1 MSAATATGPCLRC
14 GGRGGLSGGAR
25 CWPCAGTGALRR
37 CRRHDFA
44 ALLEHR
50 RRNRA
55 RGRCR
60 CGALPDPGY
69 STCERCR
76 SADTARRRRQR
87 STARDLPDRT
97 LYVEARGVRRDSPV
111 GRALRHRVRVLP
123 LELRRYGP
131 HGLLMPSDAE
141 LRAIDHRERTAPAQS
156 MPGFDALSGRL
167 QAFVRALVENGGN
180 RTAAALAAGYGA
192 VSAARGGRA
201 AAVAGC
207 RIAKRPYIVAAVREY
222 RARLA
227 RQAAEARE
235 LEALVHELER
245 RRKARENREAIEA
258 TIGRF
263 VVLAGPQSSVARL
276 LRRLRHEPVSREPGR
291 CRCGAPVAD
300 GCASCEPCR
309 ARERGRGRYRRV
321 VFGASINAWRREHRR
336 KQRIR
341 RRAA

>member
-1 MSAATATGPCLRC
+1 MTRDRNLGPRRHPRVNSCPPVCAEHFNRRDGAPGCMSAATATGPCLRC

-167 QAFVRALVENGGN
+167 QAFVRALVENGGKPYRRGPCGWLRRCERGAG
-180 RTAAALAAGYGA
+180 RTCGG
-192 VSAARGGRA
+192 GGR
-201 AAVAGC
+201 V
-207 RIAKRPYIVAAVREY
+207 PH
-222 RARLA
+222 
-227 RQAAEARE
+227 RQAA
-235 LEALVHELER
+235 LHR
-245 RRKARENREAIEA
+245 RRGARVPGAARPSSGARPGAGPPRQGPGGPGIYRDDARHVRRRRSAIES
-258 TIGRF
+258 
-263 VVLAGPQSSVARL
+263 GP
-276 LRRLRHEPVSREPGR
+276 
-291 CRCGAPVAD
+291 
-300 GCASCEPCR
+300 
-309 ARERGRGRYRRV
+309 
-321 VFGASINAWRREHRR
+321 GASAD
-336 KQRIR
+336 
-341 RRAA
+341 AP

>member
-1 MSAATATGPCLRC
+1 M
-14 GGRGGLSGGAR
+14 
-25 CWPCAGTGALRR
+25 
-37 CRRHDFA
+37 
-44 ALLEHR
+44 
-50 RRNRA
+50 
-55 RGRCR
+55 
-60 CGALPDPGY
+60 
-69 STCERCR
+69 
-76 SADTARRRRQR
+76 
-87 STARDLPDRT
+87 
-97 LYVEARGVRRDSPV
+97 LYVGARGVRRDSPV

-167 QAFVRALVENGGN
+167 QAFVRTLVENGGKTC
-180 RTAAALAAGYGA
+180 TAAALAAGYGA

-258 TIGRF
+258 TIGRS

-276 LRRLRHEPVSREPGR
+276 LRRLRHEPVSRELGR